1 MKELES
7 TLQPNE
13 YIGVHCTHGKN
24 RTGYMIINYMCREK
38 GVGLDEAM
46 AAFEQSRHPLKI
58 DKEHL
63 LVDLRKRYGPKE

>member
-1 MKELES
+1 
-7 TLQPNE
+7 
-13 YIGVHCTHGKN
+13 
-24 RTGYMIINYMCREK
+24 MIINYMCREK

-46 AAFEQSRHPLKI
+46 AAFEASRYPLKI

>member
-1 MKELES
+1 MEL

-46 AAFEQSRHPLKI
+46 AAFEASRYPLKI